1 MNYPADL
8 IQMIKAGQNPQQLV
22 LNILQSRM
30 SNTPLGQNLLS
41 LAQTG
46 DTNQIEQFARNYV
59 QSQGRNFDQEFN
71 AFKQQLGL

>member
-46 DTNQIEQFARNYV
+46 DTSQIEQFARNYV

>member
-46 DTNQIEQFARNYV
+46 DTSQIEQFARNYV

-71 AFKQQLGL
+71 AFKQ